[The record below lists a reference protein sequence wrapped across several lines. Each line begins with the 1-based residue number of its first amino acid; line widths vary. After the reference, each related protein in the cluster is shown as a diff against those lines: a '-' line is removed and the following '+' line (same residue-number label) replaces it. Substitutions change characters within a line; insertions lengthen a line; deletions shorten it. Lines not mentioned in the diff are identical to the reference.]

1 MNNIN
6 LVGYRGCGK
15 TAVGRKLAEVL
26 QRPFIDS
33 DAVIIERA
41 GLSIAEFVVE
51 RGWERFR
58 RLETEV
64 LIDCCQKNE
73 VVLATG
79 GGAVLARE
87 NRSFLQ
93 KSGITLWLQASP
105 ETILVRLDNDP
116 QSSALRPSL
125 SSLDRADEILA
136 GLKER
141 EVLYREL
148 ADFMIPVDRYGI
160 DEIVSQIVK
169 ILEKED

>member
-26 QRPFIDS
+26 RRSFIDS

-51 RGWERFR
+51 HGWERFR

-64 LIDCCQKNE
+64 LIDCCQKNG

-79 GGAVLARE
+79 GGVVLARE
-87 NRSFLQ
+87 NRSLLQ

-105 ETILVRLDNDP
+105 ETILGRLDNDP
-116 QSSALRPSL
+116 QSLALRPPL
-125 SSLDRADEILA
+125 SSLDRVDEILA

-141 EVLYREL
+141 EPLYREL
-148 ADFMIPVDRYGI
+148 ADFII
-160 DEIVSQIVK
+160 
-169 ILEKED
+169 